1 MKQNPIEE
9 KWNALYNNVDEPWDD
24 LSESQVVSR
33 IREKY
38 GLSSEGLDY
47 ELGDWQQRF
56 IESSRTT

>member
-1 MKQNPIEE
+1 MNQNRIEE
-9 KWNALYNNVDEPWDD
+9 KWNELYGDVDEPGDD
-24 LSESQVVSR
+24 LNDSQMVSR

-56 IESSRTT
+56 IEGSRTT